1 MGRGKIEIRRIENST
16 NRQVTYSKRRTGILK
31 KAKELTVLCD
41 AEVSLIMFSSTGKLT
56 DYISPNTTMKMFF
69 DKYRKTSEYDIWQPH
84 YQQMQENLKKL
95 KEINTKLRRQI
106 AQRVGGDLEDLNIS
120 ELRGLEQHIDKA
132 LRIVSQRKYSL
143 IHTQTET
150 SKKKIKQLEEINSN
164 LVHEYEQRIEEA
176 YAYATTNDEA
186 MSQVFA
192 FRLEPNQHPLG
203 GYALHDLRLA

>member
-41 AEVSLIMFSSTGKLT
+41 AEVSLIMFSTTGKLT
-56 DYISPNTTMKMFF
+56 EYISPNTTMKLFF

-84 YQQMQENLKKL
+84 YEQMQMNLKKL
-95 KEINTKLRRQI
+95 KDINAKLRRQI
-106 AQRVGGDLEDLNIS
+106 GQRIGEDLEDLNIA
-120 ELRGLEQHIDKA
+120 ELRGLEQQIDSS

-150 SKKKIKQLEEINSN
+150 SKKKIKQLEEMNTN
-164 LVHEYEQRIEEA
+164 LLHEYEERIEEA
-176 YAYATTNDEA
+176 YAFSNHEA
-186 MSQVFA
+186 MSEVFA
-192 FRLEPNQHPLG
+192 FRLQPTQHHLG
-203 GYALHDLRLA
+203 AYGLHDLRLG